1 VKPRSQSFIIYVLL
15 FTAIIAMVYFT
26 VNQQNAKV
34 VDIPINQLAADIR
47 EGKVKSITEDDSRL
61 QITYKNNDQKSSTKD
76 PNTPLITQLIDLG
89 VTPDDLAVEDISVDI
104 KLPGSFLGII
114 SILSYILP
122 FIILFAL
129 FWFIF
134 RQAQGSN
141 TAALSF
147 GKSKARM
154 FTGDHPTV
162 TFEDV
167 AGVEE
172 AKEELQ
178 EIVEFLREPQKFI
191 ALGARIPKGV
201 LLVGAPGTGKTL
213 MAKAVSGEAG
223 VPFFSISGSEF
234 VEMFVGVGASR
245 VRDLFEQA
253 KRHSPSI
260 VFVDEIDAVG
270 RHRGAGLGGS
280 HDEREQTLNQ
290 LLVEMDGFD
299 TDTNVIIIAATNRP
313 DILDPALLR
322 PGRFDRRVTLDRPDI
337 KGREEILEV
346 HVKGK
351 PIAPDVDLAD
361 IARSTPGFVGADLE
375 NLVNEAAILAARRN
389 KRIIERPEFMES
401 IERVIAG
408 PERKSRLINPSEKR
422 IIAYHEAGHAVVIN
436 ALPEADNVQKVSII
450 SRGEAG
456 GYTIAFPEED
466 RMLKSRKQ
474 IMSDMITLLG
484 GRAAEEIVFNDITSG
499 ASNDLERATKL
510 ARTMVMRLG
519 MSDALG
525 PMVYGKKE
533 ELVFLGREI
542 SEQRDYSEH
551 IAEQIDTAIQ
561 ELVQNAYQKAKDILN
576 QYRTELD
583 KVAEKLLEV
592 ESITAAQFFEIFP
605 TPVEKTGGI
614 PQIAV

>member
-1 VKPRSQSFIIYVLL
+1 MKPRSQSFIIYVLL

-122 FIILFAL
+122 FIILIAL

-201 LLVGAPGTGKTL
+201 LLVGAPGTGK
-213 MAKAVSGEAG
+213 
-223 VPFFSISGSEF
+223 
-234 VEMFVGVGASR
+234 
-245 VRDLFEQA
+245 
-253 KRHSPSI
+253 PSWQK
-260 VFVDEIDAVG
+260 
-270 RHRGAGLGGS
+270 LS
-280 HDEREQTLNQ
+280 QERRAFLS
-290 LLVEMDGFD
+290 FD
-299 TDTNVIIIAATNRP
+299 F
-313 DILDPALLR
+313 
-322 PGRFDRRVTLDRPDI
+322 RF
-337 KGREEILEV
+337 
-346 HVKGK
+346 
-351 PIAPDVDLAD
+351 
-361 IARSTPGFVGADLE
+361 
-375 NLVNEAAILAARRN
+375 
-389 KRIIERPEFMES
+389 
-401 IERVIAG
+401 
-408 PERKSRLINPSEKR
+408 
-422 IIAYHEAGHAVVIN
+422 
-436 ALPEADNVQKVSII
+436 
-450 SRGEAG
+450 
-456 GYTIAFPEED
+456 
-466 RMLKSRKQ
+466 
-474 IMSDMITLLG
+474 
-484 GRAAEEIVFNDITSG
+484 
-499 ASNDLERATKL
+499 
-510 ARTMVMRLG
+510 
-519 MSDALG
+519 
-525 PMVYGKKE
+525 
-533 ELVFLGREI
+533 
-542 SEQRDYSEH
+542 
-551 IAEQIDTAIQ
+551 
-561 ELVQNAYQKAKDILN
+561 
-576 QYRTELD
+576 
-583 KVAEKLLEV
+583 
-592 ESITAAQFFEIFP
+592 
-605 TPVEKTGGI
+605 
-614 PQIAV
+614 

>member
-1 VKPRSQSFIIYVLL
+1 MKPRSQSFIIYVLL

-122 FIILFAL
+122 FIILIAL